1 MAEQEKKVPQ
11 EQEKKAR
18 QEKDELM
25 RNMAHDLR
33 TPLTGVMTYVDVM
46 KLENE
51 AYAENMKNLNFI
63 SEKVLDIRTQVDNLL
78 DFSICQRGEEGVIQ
92 IMTPVALSYP
102 GHNLLTE
109 DMGVV
114 LGMDDC
120 PCGRKGKYFKLTGR
134 MKQAEIRGCSDVYA
148 DVSVV
153 GKS

>member
-1 MAEQEKKVPQ
+1 MECEQHHFHASLYSEIII
-11 EQEKKAR
+11 
-18 QEKDELM
+18 
-25 RNMAHDLR
+25 RNLR
-33 TPLTGVMTYVDVM
+33 
-46 KLENE
+46 
-51 AYAENMKNLNFI
+51 
-63 SEKVLDIRTQVDNLL
+63 

-92 IMTPVALSYP
+92 IMTPLALSYP

-109 DMGVV
+109 DKGVL